1 MSNAVLQY
9 LTDNSK
15 VLTEPWL
22 IIILG
27 SLVIGLICT
36 IFSDVVEGSKIVMFP
51 IGALCILIGITNCH
65 AIHNN
70 KVLHQIPDYYTC
82 SEGEASITKEQ
93 YDYIIKN
100 MPTEGSSVIELSN
113 IQFNDSVGKYKI
125 LLSNDI
131 ARPKDSDNDK
141 IKLKVYRLK
150 DDLSEEQR
158 EQLDCPRNIA
168 QLVSIS

>member
-1 MSNAVLQY
+1 
-9 LTDNSK
+9 
-15 VLTEPWL
+15 
-22 IIILG
+22 
-27 SLVIGLICT
+27 
-36 IFSDVVEGSKIVMFP
+36 
-51 IGALCILIGITNCH
+51 
-65 AIHNN
+65 
-70 KVLHQIPDYYTC
+70 
-82 SEGEASITKEQ
+82 
-93 YDYIIKN
+93 

-158 EQLDCPRNIA
+158 GQLDCPQNIA